1 MIRIKEGSMK
11 ETIKEAM
18 KRAEKIPVW
27 RKNLIIG
34 RDPERYMP
42 EHLKGRGPYWTWEY
56 DEESSPLA
64 PEKSPPEK
72 SPPEKSPPEKSP
84 PE

>member
-1 MIRIKEGSMK
+1 
-11 ETIKEAM
+11 M

-27 RKNLIIG
+27 RKNLMLG

-64 PEKSPPEK
+64 PEKSPPE
-72 SPPEKSPPEKSP
+72 
-84 PE
+84 

>member
-1 MIRIKEGSMK
+1 MIRIKEGPSKDNMR
-11 ETIKEAM
+11 EAM

-27 RKNLIIG
+27 RKNLMLG

-64 PEKSPPEK
+64 PEKSPPE
-72 SPPEKSPPEKSP
+72 
-84 PE
+84 